1 MRKIRRAWG
10 GAEAEVRAEAE
21 GEVGIGL
28 SVEADFFGRREN
40 GLVEIGGGPGERD
53 AFAGFHGGAVDGG
66 VGGAHAADVG
76 ERHEDPEKL
85 FARERDALRV
95 GAEVIQRLGVFGE
108 MAEGAG
114 DGVDDG
120 VAAAGEG
127 EVGEAYHLVARE
139 RSSAVGGLRE
149 RAEKIGTEVGLGFV
163 EFAVQVVF
171 EDRAGFEFAAGDLEN
186 VDAPA
191 EPDLALAGRD
201 VEQVG
206 EGARLHGQGEL
217 VDDLDGVAR
226 ERLVEQVGDQ
236 GLDLRDDGGVFGA
249 GEKRF
254 DDRAVV
260 AVLGRVGLDGQ
271 LAHRAHGFLGGNRHA
286 ERRVGAERL
295 PVLRGLAHVL
305 VAEEHRDVL
314 AVKRAFEDAGFLA
327 GLAQRVGESRH
338 GEGERS
344 ERGPLAAGSFLE
356 NNVAPGSGDA
366 T

>member
-1 MRKIRRAWG
+1 M
-10 GAEAEVRAEAE
+10 RAEAE
-21 GEVGIGL
+21 GEVGIGFA
-28 SVEADFFGRREN
+28 VEADFFGRGEN

-76 ERHEDPEKL
+76 EWHEDPEKFL
-85 FARERDALRV
+85 AREGDALRV
-95 GAEVIQRLGVFGE
+95 RAEKVERLGMLGE
-108 MAEGAG
+108 VAEGAG
-114 DGVDDG
+114 DGVDDR

-127 EVGEAYHLVARE
+127 EVGEAHHLVARE
-139 RSSAVGGLRE
+139 RPSAVGGLRE
-149 RAEKIGTEVGLGFV
+149 RAEKIGAGVGLGFV
-163 EFAVQVVF
+163 ELPVEIIF
-171 EDRAGFEFAAGDLEN
+171 EDGAGFEFAAGDLEN
-186 VDAPA
+186 VDTPA
-191 EPDLALAGRD
+191 EPDLALAGGD

-226 ERLVEQVGDQ
+226 EGLVEQVGDQ

-254 DDRAVV
+254 DDGAVV

-271 LAHRAHGFLGGNRHA
+271 LAHRAHRFLGGNRHA

-295 PVLRGLAHVL
+295 PVLRGLAHIL
-305 VAEEHRDVL
+305 VAEEHRDVF

-327 GLAQRVGESRH
+327 GLAERVGESRH
-338 GEGERS
+338 GQSERS
-344 ERGPLAAGSFLE
+344 ERGPLAAGQFSE
-356 NNVAPGSGDA
+356 NCGAPGRGDA
-366 T
+366 TRGNE